1 MEDKQVNRDPLSAR
15 QLSVAVLVGGLSW
28 AGAQGGRMD
37 WRWALAGL
45 PLGVLLG
52 WLLLRRV
59 NHRPLFRGPG
69 GGALAVLYGAWAVV
83 LMAWVLRRTAQ
94 RIAYMGGSQANLLWI
109 LVLLVLPLVWI
120 GWGKA
125 AAFFRLVEILWL
137 AMVAIL
143 AALLILMIPNVYWPY
158 LLLGLENWR
167 PSVFGMVEV
176 LSVGLFVLP
185 YIYKV
190 EPGKGN
196 RRRGLTWFVALGVAG
211 VVLTG
216 LTAGV
221 LSPALAGQL
230 REPFFAAVGVLGSTA
245 RLEGLI
251 SALWLLP
258 DLTLT
263 GLLAQ
268 TWGRKPRPAIAT
280 ALALGLALTG
290 IVQNFSVELIGG
302 GTLALVILT
311 LLIPSTGE
319 KIVVPFS

>member
-28 AGAQGGRMD
+28 AGAQAGRMD
-37 WRWALAGL
+37 WRWALAVL
-45 PLGVLLG
+45 PRGGLLG
-52 WLLLRRV
+52 GLLLRRE

-167 PSVFGMVEV
+167 P
-176 LSVGLFVLP
+176 LFVLP
-185 YIYKV
+185 YISKV

>member
-28 AGAQGGRMD
+28 VGAQAGRMD
-37 WRWALAGL
+37 WRWALAML

-59 NHRPLFRGPG
+59 NRRPLFRGIG
-69 GGALAVLYGAWAVV
+69 GGVLAVLYGAWAVV
-83 LMAWVLRRTAQ
+83 LMAWILRRTAQ
-94 RIAYMGGSQANLLWI
+94 RIVYTGGSQANLLWI
-109 LVLLVLPLVWI
+109 LVLLALPLVWV

-137 AMVAIL
+137 AVVAIL
-143 AALLILMIPNVYWPY
+143 AALLVLMIPNVHWPY
-158 LLLGLENWR
+158 LLLGPGSWR
-167 PSVFGMVEV
+167 QSVSGMVEV

-185 YIYKV
+185 YLYKV
-190 EPGKGN
+190 EAGEGN
-196 RRRGLTWFVALGVAG
+196 RRRGLTWFAALGVTGA
-211 VVLTG
+211 VFTG

-230 REPFFAAVGVLGSTA
+230 RDPFFAAVGVLGGTA

-258 DLTLT
+258 DLTLV

-268 TWGRKPRPAIAT
+268 TWGRRPRPAIA
-280 ALALGLALTG
+280 AVLALGLALTG
-290 IVQNFSVELIGG
+290 IVQNFSAELIGG